1 MIAVPES
8 QDNSLFQMLK
18 ASQPNCFL
26 FIIYVMNTER
36 RLHFIMLKCRNFV
49 LIINKK
55 AIILLGTLNF

>member
-8 QDNSLFQMLK
+8 QNNSLFQILK

-26 FIIYVMNTER
+26 FIIYLLNTEIG
-36 RLHFIMLKCRNFV
+36 LNFIMLKCRNFV